1 MRFSKIKAKL
11 AKGEAALC
19 TQLHVTDPSVFE
31 LTSLMGLDAI
41 WMDLEHHG
49 YSLETAGQLMR
60 RRPRGHIRHY
70 RQASKRRIHATGP
83 TARSRRSGNHVS
95 AMR

>member
-1 MRFSKIKAKL
+1 MRSSKIKAKL

-19 TQLHVTDPSVFE
+19 TQLHITDPSVFE

-60 RRPRGHIRHY
+60 PPAWAH
-70 RQASKRRIHATGP
+70 P
-83 TARSRRSGNHVS
+83 TLSPGQLKANSCDW
-95 AMR
+95 ADC